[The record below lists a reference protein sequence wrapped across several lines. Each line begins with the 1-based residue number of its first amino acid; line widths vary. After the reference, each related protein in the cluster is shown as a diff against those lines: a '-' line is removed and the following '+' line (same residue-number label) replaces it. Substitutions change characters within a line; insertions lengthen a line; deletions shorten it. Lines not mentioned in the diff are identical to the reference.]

1 MCSNIIQLSSRF
13 LVDDALNKS
22 QLDLQTLESILQQG
36 AIRTLFQPI
45 YDITKQIIL
54 GFEALSRGIEGS
66 SLELPERLFFVAGE
80 HGKLSELELLCREK
94 AIARFVEQ
102 DLPGKLFI
110 NVSPNTLLDPSHPKG
125 ETLHLVQK
133 YGLAA
138 NRVVIEVTEQ
148 DKVDDGF
155 LLLKTIE
162 HYRQL
167 GFNIAIDDLGA
178 GYSGLKQWSELRPNF
193 VKVDRYFID
202 YCDQSI
208 VKKEFLKSIIE
219 LAKATNTS
227 VIAEGIERLEEL
239 ALLEK
244 LGIVNAQ
251 GFLLAMPSIEPP
263 RKLDATKVTQLNL
276 RPPGKPDEMS
286 MSVGCLV
293 QIEDAIDQSTRCHD
307 AHKRFE
313 QNKQLMSLAVID
325 KSKKPIGLL
334 HRDQITEVFAA
345 PYGHALY
352 AKKSVVEL
360 MDKQP
365 LIVDENAK
373 LDIVSQQITEQE
385 FDIRRHIIVTRDA
398 RYLGLTPLRDILK
411 HITAEKIR
419 HAQHA
424 NPLTMLPGNVA
435 INEAIEQRLCSQQNF
450 SLAYIDLNHFK
461 QFNDLY
467 GYASGDSVIKLLAD
481 VTVEVCEQS
490 RCFVG
495 HIGGDDFMV
504 VFDGDD
510 ADHLCHEIINQFEMQ
525 SKAFFT
531 SEHVDAGGYW
541 ATNREGQKQFVPLLT
556 LSIGLVRPDLQSCN
570 NSHQVAALATD
581 AKKEAKRYRNSY
593 LFVCNRRK
601 PAAPMVRI
609 NAVAKEC
616 TV

>member
-1 MCSNIIQLSSRF
+1 MDNAPINSP
-13 LVDDALNKS
+13 
-22 QLDLQTLESILQQG
+22 LDLKTLEELLQQG
-36 AIRTLFQPI
+36 AVRTLFQPI
-45 YDITKQIIL
+45 YDISKQHVL
-54 GFEALSRGIEGS
+54 GFEALSRGITDS
-66 SLELPERLFFVAGE
+66 NLEFPDRLFAIASE

-94 AIARFVEQ
+94 AIARFVEL

-133 YGLAA
+133 YRLSA

-178 GYSGLKQWSELRPNF
+178 GYSGLKQWSELRPDF

-202 YCDQSI
+202 HCDQSA
-208 VKKEFLKSIIE
+208 VKREFLKSIIE
-219 LAKATNTS
+219 LAKVTNTS

-239 ALLEK
+239 TLLEK
-244 LGIVNAQ
+244 LGIDHAQ
-251 GFLLAMPSIEPP
+251 GFLLARPAHEPP
-263 RKLDATKVTQLNL
+263 VILESAQVAQLRL
-276 RPPGKPDEMS
+276 RPPGGNSEMT
-286 MSVGCLV
+286 MSVGLLA
-293 QIEDAIDQSTRCHD
+293 QIEGAIDQSTRCKD

-313 QNKQLMSLAVID
+313 KNKLLMSLAVTNEFQQ
-325 KSKKPIGLL
+325 PVGLL
-334 HRDQITEVFAA
+334 HRDQLTEVFAA

-352 AKKSVVEL
+352 AKKPVTEL

-365 LIVDENAK
+365 LIVNENAK
-373 LDIVSQQITEQE
+373 LDVVSQQITEQE
-385 FDIRRHIIVTRDA
+385 FDIRRHIIVTRDEK
-398 RYLGLTPLRDILK
+398 YLGLAPLRDILK
-411 HITAEKIR
+411 HITEEKIR

-435 INEAIEQRLCSQQNF
+435 INEAIEQRLRTQKSF
-450 SLAYIDLNHFK
+450 SLAYVDLNHFK

-481 VTVEVCEQS
+481 VSVEVCAQS
-490 RCFVG
+490 QCFVG

-504 VFDGDD
+504 VFDGQD
-510 ADHLCHEIINQFEMQ
+510 AEQVCHQIINQFELQ

-556 LSIGLVRPDLQSCN
+556 LSIGLVRPDLESCH

-601 PAAPMVRI
+601 PAAPVVSIQSM
-609 NAVAKEC
+609 AQEC
-616 TV
+616 TM